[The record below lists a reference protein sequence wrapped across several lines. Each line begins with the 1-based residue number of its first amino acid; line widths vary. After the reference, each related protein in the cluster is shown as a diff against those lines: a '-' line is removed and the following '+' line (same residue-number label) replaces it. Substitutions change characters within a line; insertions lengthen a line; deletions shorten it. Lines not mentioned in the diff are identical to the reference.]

1 MTLGALHV
9 PGDPRQILGLIFVA
23 AMALTGLLLL
33 VYRRPQRRHLA
44 ARIVMT
50 IIAVMA
56 LLLMALQPRWSE
68 RARSQNGLLLTPGAP
83 PDRAKALQEA
93 LKPHTFLLAEEDTA
107 KWKFAIDNLEVIPDA
122 AYLKRHH
129 AGIDTLHVVG
139 HGLADYDWEALADI
153 NIIHHAAP
161 LAAGIKHMH
170 WQRNLM
176 AGQRL
181 HMRGALVSSQSEKG
195 WLYLSGPGGVIDSLA
210 IDSSQET
217 PFQFSVVPH
226 DTGRFFYEMYFNASA
241 RKKMWREK
249 FEIVVAPPPALHI
262 LVLEATPNFETAYL
276 MRWLAKQKNAVACRT
291 TISRERHRFAFLN
304 HAKVDLLRLNPSL
317 LKRYDL
323 LLIDGRALRDLSAGE
338 RTSLRAAIE
347 QNGLS
352 VLFMP
357 DEIVLNREQQNFSG
371 HEFFLNFKLAAFHGL
386 EERFVKP
393 SWPGQGENAT
403 TALPAEPFEIEYNWN
418 LKPLIKDEHD
428 RILAA
433 AHQRGKGRIALQLV
447 RDSYRWILAGA
458 SAQYAAYWSHVLA
471 EISRLPSVEKWDLP
485 QTKPI
490 IVDQPL
496 PLRLTTEASFPVGVI
511 ATENGET
518 DSLYLRQDASEA
530 THWWGTYWP
539 RESGWYKIATLNG
552 VAQWFYVYEKNA
564 WQTWQEAEKIAATER
579 YVWRQENRVKL
590 SEESTQTQTAAIPLL
605 IFFLMFL
612 GSCAYLWL
620 ERKL

>member
-1 MTLGALHV
+1 MTLGVLHV
-9 PGDPRQILGLIFVA
+9 PGDPRQIW
-23 AMALTGLLLL
+23 GLLLVAFTVLAGLLAL

-44 ARIVMT
+44 ARVVMT
-50 IIAVMA
+50 IIAMLA
-56 LLLMALQPRWSE
+56 LLLMALQPHWISRVHGHT
-68 RARSQNGLLLTPGAP
+68 GLLITPGALM
-83 PDRAKALQEA
+83 DQAKALQA
-93 LKPHTFLLAEEDTA
+93 TLNAQTFLLATADTA
-107 KWKFAIDNLEVIPDA
+107 AWTSSLDDFNVIPDA

-129 AGIDTLHVVG
+129 ANIDTLHVLG
-139 HGLADYDWEALADI
+139 HGLADFDWEALAGI

-181 HMRGALVSSQSEKG
+181 HMRGALVSSQSENG

-210 IDSSQET
+210 IDSSRET
-217 PFQFSVVPH
+217 PFQFSLAPR
-226 DTGRFFYEMYFNASA
+226 DTGRFLYEMYFNAPA
-241 RKKMWREK
+241 GKAMWREE
-249 FEIVVAPPPALHI
+249 FEVVVTPPPTLHI
-262 LVLEATPNFETAYL
+262 LVIEASPNFETAYL

-323 LLIDGRALRDLSAGE
+323 LLIDGRALRDLSASE
-338 RTSLRAAIE
+338 RASLREAIA
-347 QNGLS
+347 QNGLG
-352 VLFMP
+352 VLLMP

-433 AHQRGKGRIALQLV
+433 AHQRGKGRIAMQLV
-447 RDSYRWILAGA
+447 RDSYRWILTGA
-458 SAQYAAYWSHVLA
+458 SEQYAAYWSHLLA
-471 EISRLPSVEKWDLP
+471 EISRSPSGRKWDLP

-496 PLRLTTEASFPVGVI
+496 QLRLTTETSLPVGII
-511 ATENGET
+511 ATENGKT
-518 DSLYLRQDASEA
+518 DSLYLRQDAGEA

-539 RESGWYKIATLNG
+539 RESGWHKIATLDG
-552 VAQWFYVYEKNA
+552 ATQWFYVYEKNA

-579 YVWRQENRVKL
+579 YVWRQENRVKQ
-590 SEESTQTQTAAIPLL
+590 SEESPQTQTAAIPLL